1 MQGEITTD
9 AVGNQVLDLPSPDSL
24 SRVDALKSNAEF
36 VNRYL
41 SGDKSAQFE
50 MSAAIR
56 EQNAPAL
63 EPVQTEA
70 SSPTL
75 AHAQEPTTQ
84 GPAMYQDAPF
94 SLNFGEL
101 ARSMSIEQMQ
111 QSNHEAVSFMER
123 YGIGGE
129 EMNGLFGRVLSNAQT
144 PIEDAEA
151 AKEATLA
158 ALQEQWGKD
167 YQRNLDAIFDVLA
180 ADEELDQL
188 LVNTGSWSDP
198 FILNSIL
205 EARSR

>member
-1 MQGEITTD
+1 
-9 AVGNQVLDLPSPDSL
+9 
-24 SRVDALKSNAEF
+24 
-36 VNRYL
+36 
-41 SGDKSAQFE
+41 
-50 MSAAIR
+50 
-56 EQNAPAL
+56 
-63 EPVQTEA
+63 
-70 SSPTL
+70 
-75 AHAQEPTTQ
+75 
-84 GPAMYQDAPF
+84 MYQDAPF